1 MKSRNEENLKDL
13 FGKFLNSEEA
23 KQIEQDIRKGEQI
36 LREHPA
42 PAPDGEVI
50 ADIKAEIGRAVLRR
64 KANVFTRTVY
74 KAAVVAAAVIIL
86 TAISVKLFK
95 KGVGKPERP
104 ATASIIAEAIWE
116 SERLAADD
124 ADLAILTAEIEQIES
139 EVLGLQLGENGG
151 NGYEAVTELETE
163 LEMELIEINRNFWK
177 G

>member
-1 MKSRNEENLKDL
+1 MNGRNEENLKEV
-13 FGKFLNSEEA
+13 FEKFLEPKEA
-23 KQIEQDIRKGEQI
+23 EQAVEDIAQGEQI

-86 TAISVKLFK
+86 TAISVKLFE
-95 KGVGKPERP
+95 KGGGESERVV
-104 ATASIIAEAIWE
+104 AASILPAAIWE
-116 SERLAADD
+116 SERLADDD
-124 ADLAILTAEIEQIES
+124 ANLAILTAEIEQIEG
-139 EVLGLQLGENGG
+139 EVLALQLGENGG
-151 NGYEAVTELETE
+151 NGYEAVTELE
-163 LEMELIEINRNFWK
+163 MELIEINSNFWK